1 MVVGGRAWLLGGGVR
16 GCSGGGVRGF
26 FSFFRYNEIRS
37 MSGRY
42 ASYWNA
48 FLYGHFF
55 RSKMVAI
62 VVGIVKNF
70 RCPKVRRPS
79 NDEKA
84 EDTRIRERLRNL
96 PAWKKDFSE
105 RKQRGPMVCIH
116 FCFI

>member
-1 MVVGGRAWLLGGGVR
+1 MLRFNFCAILLLYCLCEPVI
-16 GCSGGGVRGF
+16 CSF
-26 FSFFRYNEIRS
+26 
-37 MSGRY
+37 
-42 ASYWNA
+42 
-48 FLYGHFF
+48 YGHFF
-55 RSKMVAI
+55 TSKMVAI
-62 VVGIVKNF
+62 VVGFAKNF

-116 FCFI
+116 FCF